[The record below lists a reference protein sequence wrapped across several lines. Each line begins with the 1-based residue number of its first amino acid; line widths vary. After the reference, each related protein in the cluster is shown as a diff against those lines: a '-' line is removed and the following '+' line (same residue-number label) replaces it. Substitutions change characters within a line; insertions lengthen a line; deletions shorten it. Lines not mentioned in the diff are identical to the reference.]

1 MTFTGQPNA
10 HHDAGSPSRTNGMP
24 ERAAQTRASLQGPA
38 IGTQL
43 TLPICFNFPST
54 SLCVAFVIPS
64 CSHLHRFSW
73 LPAHHGRAAFAK
85 YGYSTQVHNNV

>member
-10 HHDAGSPSRTNGMP
+10 HHNAGSPSRTNDMP

-43 TLPICFNFPST
+43 TLPICFNFSLRCLRDSFMFTST
-54 SLCVAFVIPS
+54 
-64 CSHLHRFSW
+64 
-73 LPAHHGRAAFAK
+73 
-85 YGYSTQVHNNV
+85 

>member
-10 HHDAGSPSRTNGMP
+10 HHNAGSPSRTNDMP

-43 TLPICFNFPST
+43 TLPSVST
-54 SLCVAFVIPS
+54 SLRLLFALPS
-64 CSHLHRFSW
+64 
-73 LPAHHGRAAFAK
+73 
-85 YGYSTQVHNNV
+85 